1 VNATFAKADQPSIF
15 SPQAAAAGDTS
26 SHSLSYSKLDN
37 IKQTTTSSSAK
48 PQSSSKKDMSL
59 DLQ

>member
-15 SPQAAAAGDTS
+15 SPQAAAADTS

-37 IKQTTTSSSAK
+37 IKQTTSSAK